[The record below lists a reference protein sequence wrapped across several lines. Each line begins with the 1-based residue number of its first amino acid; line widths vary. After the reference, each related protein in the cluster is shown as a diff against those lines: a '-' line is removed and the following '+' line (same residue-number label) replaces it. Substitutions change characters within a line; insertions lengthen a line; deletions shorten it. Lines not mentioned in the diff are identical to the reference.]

1 LPLVDAL
8 FAWVE
13 ASSLSTWIREA
24 DTIFAFQGILVLHA
38 LGMGFLAGGNAAINL
53 RILGVARRVPLAAM
67 AGFFPLLWISFAASL
82 VSGVLLLIAYP
93 TKALTNPL
101 FYVKVGA
108 IALAIGLMPIIR
120 DRVLRDPAG
129 AHESLP
135 ARARRLA
142 ILSLLLWIGVIGAG
156 RLLAY
161 TYSRLMAYSVPTGF

>member
-1 LPLVDAL
+1 M
-8 FAWVE
+8 FAWIE
-13 ASSLSTWIREA
+13 ASTLSTWIREA

-38 LGMGFLAGGNAAINL
+38 LGMGFLAGGNAAIDL

-67 AGFFPLLWISFAASL
+67 TGFFPLLWLAFAASL

-101 FYVKVGA
+101 FYVKLAA
-108 IALAIGLMPIIR
+108 IALAVGLMPVIR
-120 DRVLRDPAG
+120 KRVLRDPAI
-129 AHESLP
+129 AQESAS
-135 ARARRLA
+135 ARAKRLA
-142 ILSLLLWIGVIGAG
+142 VLSLLLWITVIGAG

>member
-1 LPLVDAL
+1 VDAV
-8 FAWVE
+8 FAWIE

-38 LGMGFLAGGNAAINL
+38 LGMGFLAGGNAAIDL
-53 RILGVARRVPLAAM
+53 RILGVARRVPLASM
-67 AGFFPLLWISFAASL
+67 TGFFPLLWISFAASL

-101 FYVKVGA
+101 FYVKLGA
-108 IALAIGLMPIIR
+108 IALAIGLMPVIR
-120 DRVLRDPAG
+120 KRMLGEASG
-129 AHESLP
+129 TQESLP
-135 ARARRLA
+135 ARGRRLA
-142 ILSLLLWIGVIGAG
+142 ILSLLLWITVIGAG